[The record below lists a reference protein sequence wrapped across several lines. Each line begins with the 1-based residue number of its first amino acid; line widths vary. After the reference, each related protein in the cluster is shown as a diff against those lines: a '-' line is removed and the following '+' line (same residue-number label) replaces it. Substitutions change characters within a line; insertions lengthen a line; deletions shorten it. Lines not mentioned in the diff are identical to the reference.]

1 MPHSGTNFRPY
12 KQHKTKTEDLIMAEI
27 KDLEKNVEEGELSD
41 EALDGAVG
49 GMASISKYRNKPSD
63 DVARTNSAS
72 DKRENC

>member
-1 MPHSGTNFRPY
+1 
-12 KQHKTKTEDLIMAEI
+12 MAEI

-63 DVARTNSAS
+63 GVARTNSAS